1 MAVGVDSV
9 APFHK
14 FVNVGETLECWAHQ
28 PHIYFHFKGDRMYCV
43 NRSWVQG
50 WQYLG
55 NPDEKRLAM
64 CRFSLYPVDLGL
76 IPLLCCF
83 LSTGMHFIRHHVSEG
98 EESSAHGP
106 QLILRCW
113 ECLHYTSWRCKFLS
127 DPVWLTLW
135 LWESQPGLELR
146 RKQELHTMWN
156 YDKHV
161 NMDFLS

>member
-1 MAVGVDSV
+1 MWEK
-9 APFHK
+9 HW
-14 FVNVGETLECWAHQ
+14 NVERISLIFSYLLQ
-28 PHIYFHFKGDRMYCV
+28 FKGDRMCCV

-76 IPLLCCF
+76 IPLLCCY

-106 QLILRCW
+106 QLILRSW

-135 LWESQPGLELR
+135 LWESQPGLEWR
-146 RKQELHTMWN
+146 RKQELTLCEIMT
-156 YDKHV
+156 
-161 NMDFLS
+161 NM